1 MQMGNIDSTQYNTI
15 NIEEAAAE
23 ETQMETSTSTSTS
36 WVKVLQLT
44 IAQTEI
50 S

>member
-23 ETQMETSTSTSTS
+23 ETQMETSTSTS
-36 WVKVLQLT
+36 WMKVLQLT

>member
-23 ETQMETSTSTSTS
+23 ETQMETSTS
-36 WVKVLQLT
+36 WMKVLQLT